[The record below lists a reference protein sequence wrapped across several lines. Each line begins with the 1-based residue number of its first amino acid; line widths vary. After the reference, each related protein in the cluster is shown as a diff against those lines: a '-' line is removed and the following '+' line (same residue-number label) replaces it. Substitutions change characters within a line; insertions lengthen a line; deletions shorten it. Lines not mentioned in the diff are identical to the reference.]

1 MRRMDKHTATLLA
14 EIDAFLEE
22 TGMGVAYF
30 GKRAAGNSE
39 LVARLRAGRRC
50 WPETAVK
57 VRSFIK
63 AERKQ
68 RSRPAPAQGEA
79 A

>member
-1 MRRMDKHTATLLA
+1 MDKNTIALLA
-14 EIDAFLEE
+14 EIDAFLGE

-30 GKRAAGNSE
+30 GKRSVGNSE

-50 WPETAVK
+50 WPETAAK

-63 AERKQ
+63 AERSK
-68 RSRPAPAQGEA
+68 RVA